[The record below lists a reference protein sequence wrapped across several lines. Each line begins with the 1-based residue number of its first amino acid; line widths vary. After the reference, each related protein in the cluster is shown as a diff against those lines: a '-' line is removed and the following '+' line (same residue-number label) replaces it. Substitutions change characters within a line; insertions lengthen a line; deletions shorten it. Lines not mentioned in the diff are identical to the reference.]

1 MLKNALKLPW
11 KQENVPHCLI
21 DIIRGCNVVCENCY
35 NTDSA
40 HIKPLQEVKDEIDL
54 MVKHRKLHSLAII
67 GGEPLLHPKL
77 DEILEYVN
85 SKNILVELFSNGLL
99 LTEKRLKELEKL
111 KVKLIFVHIEK
122 GQIRKDLPIN
132 ATEDEVKEL
141 RYKIA
146 KRVHNAGIEV
156 GTIFTSY
163 KDDMHSINIAL
174 EEAIAERSMTY
185 LIVTLFRDYTRFN
198 ALKGDMKKG
207 FQGSIDFKKKTDEV
221 PYSNFDV
228 MEYMHEQYGFKP
240 FAFLSSNREAYDP
253 RWVSYLLAV
262 FYPKDGGEPIYHS
275 IKSGYLEKLY
285 LFAHYT
291 IKGKYPFFQEQDEK
305 KAYALLKLN
314 GLFGGDLK
322 GNRAFLK
329 RIKRQEGELKLLRVL
344 FQAPA
349 KIDSDGT
356 LSYCDTC
363 PDAVVK
369 NGKIVP
375 ACVGDQL
382 NG

>member
-11 KQENVPHCLI
+11 KQHNVPHCLI

-67 GGEPLLHPKL
+67 GGEPLLHPQL
-77 DEILEYVN
+77 DEIIEYVN

-99 LTEKRLKELEKL
+99 LTEERLKRLHKL
-111 KVKLIFVHIEK
+111 GIKLIFVHIET
-122 GQIRKDLPIN
+122 GQIRKDLPRD
-132 ATEDEVKEL
+132 ATEKEVKEL

-146 KRVHNAGIEV
+146 QRVHQAGIEV
-156 GTIFTSY
+156 GIIFTSY
-163 KDDMHSINIAL
+163 KHDMNAINIAL
-174 EEAIAERSMTY
+174 KEAIAERSITY
-185 LIVTLFRDYTRFN
+185 LIITLFRDYNRFN
-198 ALKGDMKKG
+198 SLKGEMESGFKG
-207 FQGSIDFKKKTDEV
+207 TLHFNKKTDEV
-221 PYSNFDV
+221 PYSNLDV
-228 MEYMHEQYGFKP
+228 MEYMDEQFSFKP
-240 FAFLSSNREAYDP
+240 FAFLSSNREKYDP
-253 RWVSYLLAV
+253 RWVSYLLTV
-262 FYPKDGGEPIYHS
+262 FYPEDGAEPIFHPME
-275 IKSGYLEKLY
+275 SGYLEKFY
-285 LFAHYT
+285 LFAHYVT
-291 IKGKYPFFQEQDEK
+291 TGKYPFFQEQDEK
-305 KAYALLKLN
+305 KAYTLLKLN
-314 GLFGGDLK
+314 GLFGGDAK

-329 RIKRQEGELKLLRVL
+329 KIGNQNGELKLLRVL

-349 KIDSDGT
+349 KIDSDGV

-363 PDAVVK
+363 PDAVIK

-382 NG
+382 

>member
-1 MLKNALKLPW
+1 MLENALKLPW
-11 KQENVPHCLI
+11 KQHNVPHCLI

-35 NTDSA
+35 NTESA
-40 HIKPLQEVKDEIDL
+40 HIKPLKEVKDEIDL
-54 MVKHRKLHSLAII
+54 MIKHRNLHSLAII
-67 GGEPLLHPKL
+67 GGEPLLHPQL
-77 DEILEYVN
+77 DEIIEYVN

-99 LTEKRLKELEKL
+99 LTEERLKTLYKL
-111 KVKLIFVHIEK
+111 GIKLIFVHIEK
-122 GQIRKDLPIN
+122 GQIRKDLPRD
-132 ATEDEVKEL
+132 ATEEEVKEL

-156 GTIFTSY
+156 GIIFTSY
-163 KDDMHSINIAL
+163 KNDMKAINIAL
-174 EEAIAERSMTY
+174 EEAIAERSITY
-185 LIVTLFRDYTRFN
+185 LIITLFRDYNRFN
-198 ALKGDMKKG
+198 SLQGDMENG
-207 FQGSIDFKKKTDEV
+207 FKGSIDFKKKTDEV

-228 MEYMHEQYGFKP
+228 MEYMHEQFSFKP
-240 FAFLSSNREAYDP
+240 FAFLSSNREKYDP

-262 FYPKDGGEPIYHS
+262 FYPTDGAEPIYHP
-275 IKSGYLEKLY
+275 IKSGYLEKMY
-285 LFAHYT
+285 LFAYYA
-291 IKGKYPFFQEQDEK
+291 IKRKYPFFQEQDEK

-322 GNRAFLK
+322 GNKAFLK
-329 RIKRQEGELKLLRVL
+329 KIKNQKGELKLLRIL

-349 KIDSDGT
+349 QIDSDGT

-363 PDAVVK
+363 PDAVIK

-382 NG
+382 

>member
-11 KQENVPHCLI
+11 KQHNVPHCLI

-35 NTDSA
+35 NTESS
-40 HIKPLQEVKDEIDL
+40 HVKPLQEVKDEIDL
-54 MVKHRKLHSLAII
+54 MMKHRNLHSLAII

-77 DEILEYVN
+77 DEIIEYVT

-99 LTEKRLKELEKL
+99 LTEERLKTLHKL
-111 KVKLIFVHIEK
+111 GVKLIFVHIEQ
-122 GQIRKDLPIN
+122 GQIRKDLPRD
-132 ATEDEVKEL
+132 ATEEKVKEL

-146 KRVHNAGIEV
+146 RRVHNAGIEV
-156 GTIFTSY
+156 GIIFTSY
-163 KDDMHSINIAL
+163 KHDMNAINIAL
-174 EEAIAERSMTY
+174 AEAIEERSITY
-185 LIVTLFRDYTRFN
+185 LIITLFRDYTRFN
-198 ALKGDMKKG
+198 SLKGDMENGFKG
-207 FQGSIDFKKKTDEV
+207 SMHFNKKTDEV

-228 MEYMHEQYGFKP
+228 MEYMYEQFGYRP
-240 FAFLSSNREAYDP
+240 FAFLSSNRESHDP

-262 FYPKDGGEPIYHS
+262 FHQKDGGEPIYHS
-275 IKSGYLEKLY
+275 LKSSYLEKIF
-285 LFAHYT
+285 LFMHHK

-305 KAYALLKLN
+305 KAYTLLKLN
-314 GLFGGDLK
+314 GFFGGDLK

-329 RIKRQEGELKLLRVL
+329 KIANQEGELKLLRML

-349 KIDSDGT
+349 QIDSDGV

-363 PDAVVK
+363 PDAVIK
-369 NGKIVP
+369 DGKIVP

-382 NG
+382 